1 MTAAQKPEQGMSTRD
16 SEAQCML
23 SMGPEL
29 RSQGARPGAVSLSCG
44 YIPRKHLQQT
54 PEIQQDTRVCP
65 SCDKAHGLG
74 IQPEY
79 TSQAYRARY
88 LQEVAPHAT
97 KG

>member
-1 MTAAQKPEQGMSTRD
+1 MRSACLVATSHTNIFNRP
-16 SEAQCML
+16 
-23 SMGPEL
+23 L
-29 RSQGARPGAVSLSCG
+29 RSNGTQ
-44 YIPRKHLQQT
+44 
-54 PEIQQDTRVCP
+54 
-65 SCDKAHGLG
+65 AHGLG